1 MKNLS
6 IDLETY
12 SSADISKSG
21 VYRYCEAPDFKILLF
36 AYSADGASVQSVDLT
51 RGETLPEEIRAAL
64 EDPTV
69 TKWAFNASFERICLS
84 RWLGLPSGTYLD
96 PSQWRCSMVWS
107 AYLGLPLS
115 LAGVGAVL
123 KLEKQKLE
131 AGREL
136 IRYFCQPCAPTKANG
151 GRMRNRPEDAP
162 E

>member
-21 VYRYCEAPDFKILLF
+21 VYRYCEAPDFEILLF
-36 AYSADGASVQSVDLT
+36 AYSADGAPVQSVDLAH
-51 RGETLPEEIRAAL
+51 GEALPKEIRAAL

-69 TKWAFNASFERICLS
+69 TTWAFNASFERICLS
-84 RWLGLPSGTYLD
+84 RWLGLSSGTYLD
-96 PSQWRCSMVWS
+96 PSQWCCSMVWS

-123 KLEKQKLE
+123 KLEKQML
-131 AGREL
+131 
-136 IRYFCQPCAPTKANG
+136 
-151 GRMRNRPEDAP
+151 RPSCFVQK
-162 E
+162 

>member
-64 EDPTV
+64 
-69 TKWAFNASFERICLS
+69 
-84 RWLGLPSGTYLD
+84 
-96 PSQWRCSMVWS
+96 
-107 AYLGLPLS
+107 
-115 LAGVGAVL
+115 
-123 KLEKQKLE
+123 
-131 AGREL
+131 
-136 IRYFCQPCAPTKANG
+136 
-151 GRMRNRPEDAP
+151 
-162 E
+162 